1 METTDEQQRPS
12 VRGQYSLRSTAFWS
26 FLCTQFMGAFN
37 DNYFKQ
43 MVLLT
48 CVGAAVSAPSQIS
61 PAAASPADSD
71 LPWKEIAMAAFALPF
86 VLFSGLGG
94 FLSDRLSKTSVIV
107 GCKVA
112 EIGIVGV
119 GLAIL
124 LIPGLGATAQL
135 AALIFVLALMGT
147 HSAIF
152 SPSKYG
158 VLPEMFRS
166 DCLLPVNGAVQMT
179 TFLAIIC
186 GTVCAGIALD
196 LIRSQLWISSAVA
209 LLIAAVGTA
218 SSLFI
223 PRIPAADPQLKLRLE
238 NLALPRSVLTVLFHD
253 RHLLQAVLV
262 YSLFWFLGGVVQM
275 GMNTLGE
282 ASLQLSK
289 TRTSVLV
296 AGIGFGIAV
305 GCLLAGFAGRGSRRW
320 TTVGAWLLT
329 AALAVTALLGS
340 GLCGRPAS
348 AGRDL
353 SQETIFSSLFACD
366 LLEWL
371 LRADMIALGIAAGLF
386 VVPVQVFLQAAPPA
400 ELKGRVLGVQ
410 NLMTWIGILL
420 SAAFS
425 LIVGISLKIAGG
437 PAADEQHQ
445 WVLFALLA
453 AMLLPVAAFY
463 RLPADAARTDHA
475 A

>member
-1 METTDEQQRPS
+1 MDNTDEIHRTTAS
-12 VRGQYSLRSTAFWS
+12 GHYTLRSTAFWS
-26 FLCTQFMGAFN
+26 FLCTQFLGAFN

-48 CVGAAVSAPSQIS
+48 CVGAG
-61 PAAASPADSD
+61 AAAAQNSAVATDPTVPG

-94 FLSDRLSKTSVIV
+94 FLSDRLSKTSVIA
-107 GCKVA
+107 GCKLA
-112 EIGIVGV
+112 EIGIVGI

-124 LIPGLGATAQL
+124 LIPGLSTAAQL
-135 AALIFVLALMGT
+135 SALIFVLALMGT

-158 VLPEMFRS
+158 VLPELFRA

-179 TFLAIIC
+179 TFLAIIF

-196 LIRSQLWISSAVA
+196 LIRS
-209 LLIAAVGTA
+209 LL
-218 SSLFI
+218 I
-223 PRIPAADPQLKLRLE
+223 PRIAAADPQLQLRFE
-238 NLALPRSVLTVLFHD
+238 NLALPRSVLTILFRD
-253 RHLLQAVLV
+253 RHLLRAVLV

-305 GCLLAGFAGRGSRRW
+305 GCLLAGLAGRGSRRW
-320 TTVGAWLLT
+320 TVIGAWLLT
-329 AALAVTALLGS
+329 LALAATALLGS
-340 GLCGRPAS
+340 GQFGKPAS
-348 AGRDL
+348 AGRAAGEE
-353 SQETIFSSLFACD
+353 SITASLFACD

-371 LRADMIALGIAAGLF
+371 LRADMVVLGIAAGLF
-386 VVPVQVFLQAAPPA
+386 VVPVQVFLQAAPPS

-425 LIVGISLKIAGG
+425 LIVGISLKLAVG
-437 PAADEQHQ
+437 PDADKQHQ

-453 AMLLPVAAFY
+453 AMMLPVAAFY
-463 RLPADAARTDHA
+463 RLPDRSPVAAQTN
-475 A
+475 

>member
-1 METTDEQQRPS
+1 MDNTDEIHRTTAS
-12 VRGQYSLRSTAFWS
+12 GHYTLRSTAFWS
-26 FLCTQFMGAFN
+26 FLCTQFLGAFN

-48 CVGAAVSAPSQIS
+48 CVGAG
-61 PAAASPADSD
+61 AAAAQNSAVATDPTVPG

-94 FLSDRLSKTSVIV
+94 FLSDRLSKTSVIA
-107 GCKVA
+107 GCKLA
-112 EIGIVGV
+112 EIGIVGI

-124 LIPGLGATAQL
+124 LIPGLSTAAQL
-135 AALIFVLALMGT
+135 SALIFVLALMGT

-158 VLPEMFRS
+158 VLPELFRA

-179 TFLAIIC
+179 TFLAIIF

-196 LIRSQLWISSAVA
+196 LIRSQLWISSLVA
-209 LLIAAVGTA
+209 LLIATAGSA
-218 SSLFI
+218 SSLLI
-223 PRIPAADPQLKLRLE
+223 PRIAAADPQLLLRFE
-238 NLALPRSVLTVLFHD
+238 NLALPRSVLTILFRD
-253 RHLLQAVLV
+253 RHLLRAVLV

-305 GCLLAGFAGRGSRRW
+305 GCLLAGLAGRGSRRW
-320 TTVGAWLLT
+320 TVIGAWLLT
-329 AALAVTALLGS
+329 LALAATALLGS
-340 GLCGRPAS
+340 GQFGKPAS
-348 AGRDL
+348 AGRAAGEE
-353 SQETIFSSLFACD
+353 SITASLFACD

-371 LRADMIALGIAAGLF
+371 LRADMVVLGIAAGLF
-386 VVPVQVFLQAAPPA
+386 VVPVQVFLQAAPPS

-425 LIVGISLKIAGG
+425 LIVGISLKLAVG
-437 PAADEQHQ
+437 PDADKQHQ

-453 AMLLPVAAFY
+453 AMMLPVAAFY
-463 RLPADAARTDHA
+463 RLPDRSPVAAQTN
-475 A
+475 